1 MGKYEDLNRLQTLR
15 SNGSITEEEFEREKE
30 KVLNDNT
37 TRNTEGVYVAS
48 LILGICTIL
57 VALVPILDLILSII
71 AIVVCIV
78 ANKKLKANNE
88 KKGMVTAGLVCTII
102 GLVIA
107 VIVSGAT
114 FGTLINNSKQDVI
127 SGVSSANNNDNILN
141 MAVTCAQDTKDNRIL
156 DLFGTTNEKVQA
168 VKYTEDN
175 GTIIILV
182 QTTQKTIYAYKNT
195 TFYGT
200 DGTADVSTSGRTSE
214 ELEMIKKGKEIRQWW
229 SKGTE
234 LNTDKILNKVK

>member
-57 VALVPILDLILSII
+57 VALVPILNIILSII

-114 FGTLINNSKQDVI
+114 FGTLINNSKKEVI
-127 SGVSSANNNDNILN
+127 SGVSSTNNNDNITN
-141 MAVTCAQDTKDNRIL
+141 MAVTCAQDTKDNRIIK
-156 DLFGTTNEKVQA
+156 LFSKNEEIQNI
-168 VKYTEDN
+168 KYITDN
-175 GTIIILV
+175 GTTIILI

-234 LNTDKILNKVK
+234 LNTDKILNKLK

>member
-48 LILGICTIL
+48 LILGIFTIL
-57 VALVPILDLILSII
+57 VALVPILNIILSII

-127 SGVSSANNNDNILN
+127 SGVSSANNNNIIN
-141 MAVTCAQDTKDNRIL
+141 MAVTCAQDTKDNRIIK
-156 DLFGTTNEKVQA
+156 LFSKNEEIQNI
-168 VKYTEDN
+168 KYITDS
-175 GTIIILV
+175 GATIILI

-214 ELEMIKKGKEIRQWW
+214 ELEMIKKGKDIRQWW

-234 LNTDKILNKVK
+234 LDTDKILNKLK